1 MVMNSMIGAIFF
13 LLSWNFKFIQLNDY
27 KKYVLDQRAL
37 LRIEKQILDLHTLYQ
52 IMNYWQQKINILTNW
67 K

>member
-1 MVMNSMIGAIFF
+1 MKERWIQNGYEQRDRCHFFVF

-37 LRIEKQILDLHTLYQ
+37 LRIEKQILDRHTLYQ
-52 IMNYWQQKINILTNW
+52 NQNH
-67 K
+67 